1 MGPARGARVRNV
13 RCGGGVIR
21 AVHRC
26 TPPGWCGRR
35 VLVSG
40 LSRTAPT
47 GYYRT
52 LAAPNNRAAI
62 RVFRREPPDI
72 DTHFE
77 RRATMTRFL
86 RRLIRR
92 ARWLVALALA
102 AAMPATVIAVVP
114 VSYPAPA
121 LVPVDINLTPG
132 DQFDAHVSGD
142 WVSYTSDL
150 RIRYYNFVTG
160 IDAEIP
166 LGGSIEESS
175 ATSAGAG
182 RVLRRPR

>member
-1 MGPARGARVRNV
+1 
-13 RCGGGVIR
+13 
-21 AVHRC
+21 
-26 TPPGWCGRR
+26 
-35 VLVSG
+35 
-40 LSRTAPT
+40 
-47 GYYRT
+47 
-52 LAAPNNRAAI
+52 
-62 RVFRREPPDI
+62 
-72 DTHFE
+72 
-77 RRATMTRFL
+77 MTRFL

-102 AAMPATVIAVVP
+102 AAIPATVIAVVP

-166 LGGSIEESS
+166 LGGSIEDLLANVSGS
-175 ATSAGAG
+175 RIVFS
-182 RVLRRPR
+182 RPR